1 MKNDAAQPISIV
13 QLRELVDVWTMN
25 ALQTAEALG
34 DQFPYYYEPVGEKW
48 TPGGGWTDG
57 FWTGILWR
65 LYLYSKDAR
74 LNDLARQVTRRLAAQ
89 KSSFADHDLGFLYLN
104 SCVLE
109 NHITGSSEMLKPAL
123 DAAARL
129 AARFNPK
136 GNFIRAH
143 GALEDPHRAG
153 YTIIDTIMNL
163 PLLLWASQQTC
174 NQNYYDLAV
183 AAARGI
189 ARENVRADGG
199 SYQVIWYDP
208 ETGTVDRKETLQGF
222 QPDSCWTRGQAWG
235 VYGFAMVYRLTGLQE
250 FKDNSTRMANYF
262 LERMPANSAVPYDFD
277 HPTADSP
284 PTDTSAQ
291 AIAAAGLL
299 ILAGVSTGAERQHW
313 QMQSA
318 RLLGGLLPYVVDQP
332 APRGF
337 LEGGCDFLALDRG
350 VNADL
355 IYGDY
360 YLLEAILNYLSF
372 QYQ

>member
-1 MKNDAAQPISIV
+1 
-13 QLRELVDVWTMN
+13 
-25 ALQTAEALG
+25 
-34 DQFPYYYEPVGEKW
+34 
-48 TPGGGWTDG
+48 
-57 FWTGILWR
+57 
-65 LYLYSKDAR
+65 
-74 LNDLARQVTRRLAAQ
+74 
-89 KSSFADHDLGFLYLN
+89 
-104 SCVLE
+104 
-109 NHITGSSEMLKPAL
+109 
-123 DAAARL
+123 
-129 AARFNPK
+129 
-136 GNFIRAH
+136 
-143 GALEDPHRAG
+143 
-153 YTIIDTIMNL
+153 
-163 PLLLWASQQTC
+163 
-174 NQNYYDLAV
+174 
-183 AAARGI
+183 
-189 ARENVRADGG
+189 
-199 SYQVIWYDP
+199 
-208 ETGTVDRKETLQGF
+208 
-222 QPDSCWTRGQAWG
+222 
-235 VYGFAMVYRLTGLQE
+235 
-250 FKDNSTRMANYF
+250 
-262 LERMPANSAVPYDFD
+262 VPYDFD